1 MTLPGLKSW
10 KARRI
15 AFAVMLLVTAWS
27 VWAFA
32 QRPHHR
38 PHPGMSP
45 PGMSSPGGN
54 GSRVRPSPPPRLPL
68 GAVRAAHDGH
78 AELPEGEAEHLQP
91 INWTDFG
98 SDTPPYLAMLINFG
112 ILAAGYYL
120 LGKKPI
126 AAALQNRRDTIAKD
140 IDEAN
145 KMLGEAQARAQTYQA
160 KLERLEDEVKMAR
173 AALVQAG
180 EAERD
185 RIVSDAEAKAERMR
199 KDSEFLVDQE
209 LKQIRQDLWR
219 DTVEAAVGA
228 AEELLKKR
236 VTAADQE
243 RMAEDYLADLG
254 GKKSAP
260 IAGAGTQESV
270 S

>member
-1 MTLPGLKSW
+1 MTLAALTTRG

-15 AFAVMLLVTAWS
+15 ALAVMVLVTAWS

-32 QRPHHR
+32 QRPHRR
-38 PHPGMSP
+38 PP
-45 PGMSSPGGN
+45 PGMATPS
-54 GSRVRPSPPPRLPL
+54 GSMRTRPPPPPRVPL
-68 GAVRAAHDGH
+68 GVKSLHDAHEGH
-78 AELPEGEAEHLQP
+78 TEVAEGESEHLQA

-98 SDTPPYLAMLINFG
+98 SDTPPYVAMLINFG
-112 ILAAGYYL
+112 ILVAGYYL

-126 AAALQNRRDTIAKD
+126 AAALQNRRDTISKD

-145 KMLGEAQARAQTYQA
+145 KMLGEAQARAKTYQV
-160 KLERLEDEVKMAR
+160 KLERLEEEVKTAR

-185 RIVSDAEAKAERMR
+185 RIVGDAEAKAERMR
-199 KDSEFLVDQE
+199 KDAEFLVDQE

-219 DTVEAAVGA
+219 ETVEAAVGA

-236 VTAADQE
+236 VTTADQE

-260 IAGAGTQESV
+260 IAGAGTRESA

>member
-1 MTLPGLKSW
+1 M
-10 KARRI
+10 
-15 AFAVMLLVTAWS
+15 VLVSIWS

-32 QRPHHR
+32 QGHPHR
-38 PHPGMSP
+38 PRHPPVTS
-45 PGMSSPGGN
+45 
-54 GSRVRPSPPPRLPL
+54 SPPPGGHRPAPPTRPPPPKDAREVRHEQ
-68 GAVRAAHDGH
+68 AVD
-78 AELPEGEAEHLQP
+78 AEEERPAP
-91 INWTDFG
+91 INWTEFG
-98 SDTPPYLAMLINFG
+98 TETPPFLAMVINFG
-112 ILAAGYYL
+112 ILVAGYYL
-120 LGKKPI
+120 LGRKPI

-140 IDEAN
+140 IDEAH

-160 KLERLEDEVKMAR
+160 KLESLEDEVKTAR

-185 RIVSDAEAKAERMR
+185 RIVSEAEAKAERTR
-199 KDSEFLVDQE
+199 KDAEFLVEQE

-236 VTAADQE
+236 VTPADQE

-254 GKKSAP
+254 GKKGP
-260 IAGAGTQESV
+260 IATGAGTQESA

>member
-1 MTLPGLKSW
+1 VTLAGLTTRG

-15 AFAVMLLVTAWS
+15 ALAVMILVTAWS

-32 QRPHHR
+32 QRPRR
-38 PHPGMSP
+38 PP
-45 PGMSSPGGN
+45 PGMATPSST
-54 GSRVRPSPPPRLPL
+54 RPRPPPPPRVSL
-68 GAVRAAHDGH
+68 GALHDDAREGH
-78 AELPEGEAEHLQP
+78 TDVAGGESEHLEP

-98 SDTPPYLAMLINFG
+98 RDTPPYLAMLINFA
-112 ILAAGYYL
+112 ILVAGYYL

-126 AAALQNRRDTIAKD
+126 AAALQNRRDTISKD

-145 KMLGEAQARAQTYQA
+145 KMLGEAKARAQTYQV
-160 KLERLEDEVKMAR
+160 KLERLEEEVKTAR

-185 RIVSDAEAKAERMR
+185 RIVGDAEAKAERMR
-199 KDSEFLVDQE
+199 KDAEFLVDQE

-254 GKKSAP
+254 AKKTGP
-260 IAGAGTQESV
+260 IAGAGTQESA

>member
-1 MTLPGLKSW
+1 
-10 KARRI
+10 
-15 AFAVMLLVTAWS
+15 
-27 VWAFA
+27 
-32 QRPHHR
+32 
-38 PHPGMSP
+38 
-45 PGMSSPGGN
+45 
-54 GSRVRPSPPPRLPL
+54 
-68 GAVRAAHDGH
+68 
-78 AELPEGEAEHLQP
+78 
-91 INWTDFG
+91 
-98 SDTPPYLAMLINFG
+98 MLINFG

-140 IDEAN
+140 IEEAK

-160 KLERLEDEVKMAR
+160 KLERLGDEVKTAR

-199 KDSEFLVDQE
+199 KDADFLVEQE
-209 LKQIRQDLWR
+209 LKQIRQDLWK
-219 DTVEAAVGA
+219 DTVEVAVGA

-236 VTAADQE
+236 VTSADQE

-254 GKKSAP
+254 GRKP
-260 IAGAGTQESV
+260 VPVAGAGTRESA

>member
-1 MTLPGLKSW
+1 MTLAGLTTRG

-15 AFAVMLLVTAWS
+15 ALAAMLLVTAWS

-38 PHPGMSP
+38 RP
-45 PGMSSPGGN
+45 PGMAMPS
-54 GSRVRPSPPPRLPL
+54 GSMRARPSPPPRLPL
-68 GAVRAAHDGH
+68 GAKSLHDAHTDV
-78 AELPEGEAEHLQP
+78 AEGESEHLQP

-98 SDTPPYLAMLINFG
+98 SDTPPYVAMLINFG

-126 AAALQNRRDTIAKD
+126 AAALQNRRDTISKD

-145 KMLGEAQARAQTYQA
+145 KMLGEAQARAKTYQV
-160 KLERLEDEVKMAR
+160 KLERLEDEVKTAR

-185 RIVSDAEAKAERMR
+185 RIVGDAEAKAERMR
-199 KDSEFLVDQE
+199 KDAEFLVDQE

-260 IAGAGTQESV
+260 IAGAGTQESA

>member
-1 MTLPGLKSW
+1 MRLPGLNSW

-15 AFAVMLLVTAWS
+15 AFAVMLVVTAWS

-38 PHPGMSP
+38 PHPGMSSS
-45 PGMSSPGGN
+45 GMSPGNN
-54 GSRVRPSPPPRLPL
+54 GGRARPAPPPRLPV
-68 GAVRAAHDGH
+68 GAARAAHDAHGD
-78 AELPEGEAEHLQP
+78 LPEGESERLQP

-98 SDTPPYLAMLINFG
+98 GETPPYLAMVINFG

-160 KLERLEDEVKMAR
+160 KLERLEDEVKTAR
-173 AALVQAG
+173 AALVQTG

-185 RIVSDAEAKAERMR
+185 RIVSDAEAKAARMS
-199 KDSEFLVDQE
+199 KDAEFLVDQE

-236 VTAADQE
+236 VTSADQE

>member
-1 MTLPGLKSW
+1 VKLGGLTSW

-38 PHPGMSP
+38 PP
-45 PGMSSPGGN
+45 PGMDNP
-54 GSRVRPSPPPRLPL
+54 SRPRPSPPPRLPL
-68 GAVRAAHDGH
+68 GGAKALREAREAQAAEG
-78 AELPEGEAEHLQP
+78 PESESDHLEP
-91 INWTDFG
+91 INWVNFG
-98 SDTPPYLAMLINFG
+98 SSTPPYLAMVINFG

-120 LGKKPI
+120 FGKKPI

-145 KMLGEAQARAQTYQA
+145 KMLGEAQERAKTYQA
-160 KLERLEDEVKMAR
+160 KLERLEDEVKTAR
-173 AALVQAG
+173 GALVQSG
-180 EAERD
+180 EAERE
-185 RIVSDAEAKAERMR
+185 RIVSDAEAKADRMR
-199 KDSEFLVDQE
+199 KDAEFLVDQE
-209 LKQIRQDLWR
+209 RKQIRQDLWR
-219 DTVEAAVGA
+219 ETVEAAVSA
-228 AEELLKKR
+228 AEDLLKKR
-236 VTAADQE
+236 VTTADQE

-260 IAGAGTQESV
+260 IAGAGTQESA

>member
-1 MTLPGLKSW
+1 MSW
-10 KARRI
+10 KARRV
-15 AFAVMLLVTAWS
+15 AFAVMVVVTAWS

-32 QRPHHR
+32 QRPFHHTRPGSDLSSHGGHR
-38 PHPGMSP
+38 PA
-45 PGMSSPGGN
+45 
-54 GSRVRPSPPPRLPL
+54 PPPRLPL
-68 GAVRAAHDGH
+68 GAAHAAR
-78 AELPEGEAEHLQP
+78 EAREADVPGSEEERPAP
-91 INWTDFG
+91 INWTSFG
-98 SDTPPYLAMLINFG
+98 GSTPPYLAMVINFG
-112 ILAAGYYL
+112 ILIAGYYL
-120 LGKKPI
+120 LGRKPI

-140 IDEAN
+140 IDEAH
-145 KMLGEAQARAQTYQA
+145 KMLAEAQARAQTYQA
-160 KLERLEDEVKMAR
+160 KLEHLEDEVKTAR

-185 RIVSDAEAKAERMR
+185 RIVGDAEAKAERMR
-199 KDSEFLVDQE
+199 KDAEFLVDQE

-236 VTAADQE
+236 VTTADQE

-254 GKKSAP
+254 GKKTGPLAT
-260 IAGAGTQESV
+260 AGSQESA

>member
-1 MTLPGLKSW
+1 VRVARPRSLTSW
-10 KARRI
+10 RARRV
-15 AFAVMLLVTAWS
+15 AFAAMMVVTAWS

-32 QRPHHR
+32 QRPNHR
-38 PHPGMSP
+38 PPPSP
-45 PGMSSPGGN
+45 AGHA
-54 GSRVRPSPPPRLPL
+54 RPSPPPRLPL
-68 GAVRAAHDGH
+68 GALHSPHKEG
-78 AELPEGEAEHLQP
+78 AEEAESDRPPP
-91 INWTDFG
+91 INWTEFG
-98 SDTPPYLAMLINFG
+98 TETPPYLAMVINFG

-120 LGKKPI
+120 LGRKPI
-126 AAALQNRRDTIAKD
+126 AAALQSRRDTIAKD

-145 KMLGEAQARAQTYQA
+145 KMLHEAQERAHTYQA
-160 KLERLEDEVKMAR
+160 KLERLEDEVKTAR

-185 RIVSDAEAKAERMR
+185 RIVTDAEAKAERMR
-199 KDSEFLVDQE
+199 KDAEFLVEQE

-228 AEELLKKR
+228 AEDLLKKR
-236 VTAADQE
+236 VTPADQE

-260 IAGAGTQESV
+260 VAGAGTQESA

>member
-1 MTLPGLKSW
+1 VKLGGLTSW

-38 PHPGMSP
+38 
-45 PGMSSPGGN
+45 
-54 GSRVRPSPPPRLPL
+54 RPSGMDNSSRTRPAPPPRLPL
-68 GAVRAAHDGH
+68 GGAKELREAHDAH
-78 AELPEGEAEHLQP
+78 ADLPEGDVDHLEP
-91 INWTDFG
+91 INWTNFG
-98 SDTPPYLAMLINFG
+98 SDTPPYLAMVINFG

-145 KMLGEAQARAQTYQA
+145 KMLGEAQERAKTYQA
-160 KLERLEDEVKMAR
+160 KLERLEEEVKTAR
-173 AALVQAG
+173 AALVQSG
-180 EAERD
+180 EAERE
-185 RIVSDAEAKAERMR
+185 RIVGDAEAKAERMR
-199 KDSEFLVDQE
+199 KDAEFLVDQE

-219 DTVEAAVGA
+219 ETVETAVGA
-228 AEELLKKR
+228 AEDLLKKR
-236 VTAADQE
+236 VTTADQE

-260 IAGAGTQESV
+260 IAGAGTQESA